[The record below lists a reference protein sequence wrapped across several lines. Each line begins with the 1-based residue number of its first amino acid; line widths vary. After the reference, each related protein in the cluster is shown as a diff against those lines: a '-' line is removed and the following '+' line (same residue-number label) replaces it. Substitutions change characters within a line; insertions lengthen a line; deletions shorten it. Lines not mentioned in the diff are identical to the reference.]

1 MSERAKVGW
10 DDAVDRWL
18 DVLKVERNLS
28 PLTLEAYGRDLR
40 QLGEWLAG
48 RGIDDAGAV
57 TTGLI
62 IDFMQAR
69 AAARVASRSRARQ
82 LAAIRGLF
90 RFLRGERAI
99 DADPTAA
106 IDSPRIPRKLPHVYS
121 LAQIDALLATPD
133 RRTPRGLRDA
143 AMIEAVYSTGMRVSE
158 VVRLAVDDLDL
169 ARGCVRVFGKGRKQ
183 RLIPVGEVAAELIDL
198 YRREARPTFIKGAQP
213 RALFLTRLGGRMTR
227 QMFWKLLAA
236 YARAAGIKKL
246 SPHKLRHSFATHLL
260 ERGADLRAVQAML
273 GHADLTTTQIYTHVS
288 RARLLELYKKHH
300 PRA

>member
-1 MSERAKVGW
+1 MMQW
-10 DDAVDRWL
+10 DDACDRWL

-28 PLTLEAYGRDLR
+28 PLTLDAYGRDLR

-48 RGIDDAGAV
+48 REIDDAGAV
-57 TTGLI
+57 TSAHL
-62 IDFMQAR
+62 IDFFQAR
-69 AAARVASRSRARQ
+69 ARAQVSSRSRARQ

-90 RFLRGERAI
+90 RFLRGERYI
-99 DADPTAA
+99 HADPTAV
-106 IDSPRIPRKLPHVYS
+106 IDSPKIPRKLPHTYS
-121 LAQIDALLATPD
+121 IAQIDTLLAVPD

-143 AMIEAVYSTGMRVSE
+143 AMIEAIYSTGMRVSE
-158 VVRLAVDDLDL
+158 LVTLGVDDLDL

-198 YRREARPTFIKGAQP
+198 YRRDSRPTFVKGTDP
-213 RALFLTRLGGRMTR
+213 RALFLTRLGRGMTR
-227 QMFWKLLAA
+227 QMFWKLLGT